1 MIIFDVLNPI
11 VQASTTQVDGS
22 YVGVV
27 VEQKDNNIFGVSAS
41 IEESSCAFVIGELS
55 LFRRLFAV
63 LTTCFDPFALWCIHD
78 SQFLNHGFF
87 AK

>member
-1 MIIFDVLNPI
+1 L
-11 VQASTTQVDGS
+11 
-22 YVGVV
+22 
-27 VEQKDNNIFGVSAS
+27 
-41 IEESSCAFVIGELS
+41 FV
-55 LFRRLFAV
+55 V